1 VTTQKSLKALPVI
14 LVALYMLK
22 MAVTEFQEV
31 SSLSSFRDR
40 RIQLTAQQRVYAL
53 LVQIP
58 AGKITSYATLA
69 KVLNTSPR
77 AIGGALRNN
86 PFAPEVPCHRVIAA
100 DGYVGGFKGDWEK
113 APSGI
118 NQTMKLELLKGEGV
132 EFDGQGRLLTGGGK
146 GGTAWYDG
154 PWKL

>member
-1 VTTQKSLKALPVI
+1 
-14 LVALYMLK
+14 M
-22 MAVTEFQEV
+22 
-31 SSLSSFRDR
+31 
-40 RIQLTAQQRVYAL
+40 
-53 LVQIP
+53 QIP

-146 GGTAWYDG
+146 GGTAWYEG
-154 PWKL
+154 PWKLG